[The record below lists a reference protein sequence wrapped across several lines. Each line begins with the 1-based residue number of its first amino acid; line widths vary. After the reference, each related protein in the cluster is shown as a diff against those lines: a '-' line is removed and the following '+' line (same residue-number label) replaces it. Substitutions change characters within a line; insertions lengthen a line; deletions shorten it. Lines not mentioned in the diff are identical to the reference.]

1 MTTPDIKELITSQ
14 EAAELLGIKKT
25 TLEGMRS
32 RGRGPVYYKIGNDV
46 KYLEKDVLVWRKK
59 NREPVRIDPEAD
71 NG

>member
-32 RGRGPVYYKIGNDV
+32 RKRGPVYYKVGNDV
-46 KYLEKDVLVWRKK
+46 KYLEKDVLAWRKK
-59 NREPVRIDPEAD
+59 NREPVRVDPEAD
-71 NG
+71 DE